1 MADASLFMPVLPLLL
16 AGLLSISPSQGPIAG
31 GTIVTISGAS
41 FSGAAVKF
49 DGSPITPLSQ
59 TDTEVR
65 LQTPKHDNGY
75 ALIQI
80 GGSAAEFLYVAP
92 KLEELQPGVITTIA
106 GVGNYLR
113 LEQPAT
119 QSNVQPL
126 GLALA
131 PNGDLYF
138 VQTNRGLVLR
148 VRADGIL
155 QHVAGKLAPH
165 PMNEVGDGGPATEAV
180 FGFPRS
186 IALDGAGN
194 LYVGDQR
201 GRIRKIDAVTGIITT
216 VAGTGVSG
224 FSGDGGPA
232 TQAQIGD
239 PSHIAAATDGT
250 LYFLDNNTRVRRV
263 TPDGIITTLC
273 GDGTPGDTGDGGPAI
288 NARINTP
295 DTDFGDIAVDA
306 DRNVFICEKEGL
318 RVRRIDGASGII
330 TTFAS
335 RDARGNF
342 QRPSAVAVDAAGNV
356 YVATFANID
365 KFDRNGVL
373 LEQWFG
379 AGFGFSED
387 GTPSKQAL
395 IGSIHD
401 LVIEPDGDID
411 YSDTS
416 PSRLRRVN
424 LANGKLETLAGIAP
438 DLIGVPGPAAG
449 AMLSSAF
456 GDLAFLPNGDLLFG
470 SCADNVLLRIDR
482 LTGLMTRFGG
492 TGMFAGAY
500 DESPALESSI
510 HAVAVDIDSRGTV
523 YIADKQTIRSI
534 DQSGTV
540 HRIAGIAGQYDL
552 TGDGGPARSALLDQP
567 NDVVADESGNLYIA
581 DTNSNRIRR
590 VDGVTG
596 IITTIAG
603 AGGPPNGWE
612 RYGHGTKCGDGGPA
626 KDACLNTPIALAR
639 RNDGTI
645 YFLDFYNQPS
655 MRKITPDGT
664 INSISGLPGGGKK
677 LIVGPGESMF
687 VNGSTRIFRVD
698 DDRARLIAGNGATGF
713 SGDGGPAILALIAEG
728 EAELAQGLA
737 IDRDGNLYFHD
748 AGNRRIRAIRYGAV
762 LATPDAT
769 ISATAT
775 GSLIRA
781 TVRDSTGRTMPG
793 VRVEFTTPS
802 SGATCTLSS
811 PFAITDPDGETE
823 VTCTANCV
831 EGSYNVTAQPLLAS
845 AKATIAM
852 SNVKRPCHQRVVR
865 H

>member
-1 MADASLFMPVLPLLL
+1 M
-16 AGLLSISPSQGPIAG
+16 
-31 GTIVTISGAS
+31 
-41 FSGAAVKF
+41 KF
-49 DGSPITPLSQ
+49 DGVVVTPLSQ
-59 TDTEVR
+59 TDSEIR
-65 LQTPKHDNGY
+65 LSTPKHDNGY

-80 GGSAAEFLYVAP
+80 GGSAIEFLYIAP
-92 KLEELQPGVITTIA
+92 KLEELRPGYITTVA

-113 LEQPAT
+113 LEQAAT
-119 QSNVQPL
+119 RSMVQPL

-138 VQTNRGLVLR
+138 TQTNRGLVLR

-155 QHVAGKLAPH
+155 QHVAGKLTPH
-165 PMNEVGDGGPATEAV
+165 SMSEVGDGGPATEAV

-201 GRIRKIDAVTGIITT
+201 ARIRRIDASTGIITT
-216 VAGTGVSG
+216 VAGTGVAG
-224 FSGDGGPA
+224 FSGDGGQA

-239 PSHIAAATDGT
+239 PSHIAALPDGT

-263 TPDGIITTLC
+263 TPDGIITTIC

-318 RVRRIDGASGII
+318 RVRRIDGRSGII

-335 RDARGNF
+335 RDPGGTF

-356 YVATFANID
+356 YVATTTNVD
-365 KFDRNGVL
+365 KFDRNGVFA
-373 LEQWFG
+373 EQWFSG
-379 AGFGFSED
+379 AAFGFSED

-401 LVIEPDGDID
+401 VVIEPDGDID

-416 PSRLRRVN
+416 PARLRRVN
-424 LANGKLETLAGIAP
+424 LASGKLETVAGMAP
-438 DLIGVPGPAAG
+438 GLIGVPGPATG
-449 AMLSSAF
+449 AMISSSF
-456 GDLAFLPNGDLLFG
+456 GDLAFLPDGDLLFG
-470 SCADNVLLRIDR
+470 DAADNFILRIDA
-482 LTGLMTRFGG
+482 LTGVMTRFGG

-500 DESPALESSI
+500 EEAPALESSM
-510 HAVAVDIDSRGTV
+510 HVVGMDIDSRGTV
-523 YIADKQTIRSI
+523 YFADKQTIRSI
-534 DQSGTV
+534 DSNGIV
-540 HRIAGIAGQYDL
+540 HRLAGIAGQYDL
-552 TGDGGPARSALLDQP
+552 TGDGGAARSALLDQP
-567 NDVVADESGNLYIA
+567 NDVIAGASGDLYIA

-590 VDGVTG
+590 VDGTTG
-596 IITTIAG
+596 IIATIAG

-612 RYGHGTKCGDGGPA
+612 RYGHGSKCGDGGPA
-626 KDACLNTPIALAR
+626 IDACLNTPVALAR
-639 RNDGTI
+639 RDDGTI
-645 YFLDFYNQPS
+645 YFLDFYNTPS

-664 INSISGLPGGGKK
+664 INSISGLPSGGKK
-677 LIVGPGESMF
+677 LVAGPGGSIF

-698 DDRARLIAGNGATGF
+698 DDRARLIAGKGQDGF
-713 SGDGGPAILALIAEG
+713 SGDGGPASLAAIAEG
-728 EAELAQGLA
+728 EAEYAQGLA

-769 ISATAT
+769 ISATVT
-775 GSLIRA
+775 GSVIHA
-781 TVRDSTGRTMPG
+781 TVRDSAGRTMPG
-793 VRVEFTTPS
+793 VRVEFTSPAT
-802 SGATCTLSS
+802 GATCALSS
-811 PFAITDPDGETE
+811 PFAITDPNGQVE

-831 EGSYNVTAQPLLAS
+831 EGTYNVTAQPLMAS
-845 AKATIAM
+845 ATAAVSM